1 MPSQAVRL
9 RRVDRVGAVAPAQ
22 PKSGLRQRKR
32 VCRVPSQAL
41 VLALVRTF
49 GAGYLGFILCG
60 SSLRFCTAHQDS
72 DLGPMAAD
80 ALDDVLQDG
89 ADFLAR
95 RRLAFAQDHR
105 HRLAGRPF
113 IDVDRQETALVI
125 MGVEQRELL
134 LAVHRIERASI
145 SSVIEDGVR

>member
-1 MPSQAVRL
+1 MT
-9 RRVDRVGAVAPAQ
+9 VA
-22 PKSGLRQRKR
+22 
-32 VCRVPSQAL
+32 
-41 VLALVRTF
+41 
-49 GAGYLGFILCG
+49 
-60 SSLRFCTAHQDS
+60 AHQDS

-134 LAVHRIERASI
+134 LAVQALTRRALDLTPFEMAQLLGTDTPTWETYEAGTQRIPPDQALKLSAYGIPLEWIYDGRMKNLHSHVRAKI
-145 SSVIEDGVR
+145 G

>member
-1 MPSQAVRL
+1 MPTCAW
-9 RRVDRVGAVAPAQ
+9 
-22 PKSGLRQRKR
+22 
-32 VCRVPSQAL
+32 
-41 VLALVRTF
+41 VRT
-49 GAGYLGFILCG
+49 YTI
-60 SSLRFCTAHQDS
+60 SSEGKAENIVNVVVFAPFHRFVAAVMTVAAHQDS

-80 ALDDVLQDG
+80 ALDDMLQDG

-125 MGVEQRELL
+125 MGVEQREL
-134 LAVHRIERASI
+134 
-145 SSVIEDGVR
+145 